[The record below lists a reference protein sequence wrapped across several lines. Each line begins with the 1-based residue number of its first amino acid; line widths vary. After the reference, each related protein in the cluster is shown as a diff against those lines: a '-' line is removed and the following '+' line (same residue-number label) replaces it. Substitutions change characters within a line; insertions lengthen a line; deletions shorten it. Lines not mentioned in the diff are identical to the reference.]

1 MYNYNRE
8 VVIIII
14 KESLLHLLK
23 NADVIDKRQAKKVR
37 HKVNEIIGIV
47 LFATLSNAQSWEDIE
62 DFGLVHNKLL
72 KKYFVLEY
80 GIPSHDTIQRVF
92 AMLSPEHFEEYRTKF
107 NELLNSNEGDK
118 IRKILSIDGKTQ
130 CGNASKNKKANHIIS
145 CVDNDGFCLGDVL
158 VNDKSNEITAIPKL
172 IDKLNVKGHVITTDA
187 MGTQIE
193 IVKKIRSKKADYV
206 LALKANQG
214 TLHDEVKLYFED
226 KDLLKK
232 CKYHSTIEKARG
244 CIEIREYWQVDHVN
258 WITNFKKWTGLKS
271 IIMTRNTIQKNDKT
285 TTENRYFIS
294 SLKLDVK
301 EAARAIRSHWMVESY
316 HWHLD
321 VTFKEDK
328 DSTLEKQAAYNL
340 NILRKLALNIL
351 KLFDVGRP
359 RVSLRRKKFII
370 SLNPIKY
377 LEKILKI

>member
-1 MYNYNRE
+1 ML
-8 VVIIII
+8 
-14 KESLLHLLK
+14 KETLRCLLK
-23 NADVIDKRQAKKVR
+23 DADVIDKRQRKKVK
-37 HKVNEIIGIV
+37 HKVNEIIGIA
-47 LFATLSNAQSWEDIE
+47 LFATLSNAKSWEDIE
-62 DFGLVHNKLL
+62 DFGLVHNKFLRE
-72 KKYFVLEY
+72 YFVLEY

-92 AMLSPEHFEEYRTKF
+92 AMFSPEYFEEYRTKF

-118 IRKILSIDGKTQ
+118 IRKILAIDGKTQ
-130 CGNASKNKKANHIIS
+130 CGNACENQKANHIVS
-145 CVDNDGFCLGDVL
+145 CVDNNGFCLGDVL

-172 IDKLNVKGHVITTDA
+172 IDKLNVKGHIITTDA

-214 TLHDEVKLYFED
+214 TLYEEVKQYFD
-226 KDLLKK
+226 DSDLLKK
-232 CKYHSTIEKARG
+232 CKYKRTIEKARSG
-244 CIEIREYWQVDHVN
+244 VETREYWQIDHVS

-271 IIMTRNTIQKNDKT
+271 IIMTRNTIKKNDKI

-321 VTFKEDK
+321 VTFKEDN
-328 DSTLEKQAAYNL
+328 DTTLEKQAAYNL

-359 RVSLRRKKFII
+359 HVSLRRKKFII

-377 LEKILKI
+377 LQEILEI